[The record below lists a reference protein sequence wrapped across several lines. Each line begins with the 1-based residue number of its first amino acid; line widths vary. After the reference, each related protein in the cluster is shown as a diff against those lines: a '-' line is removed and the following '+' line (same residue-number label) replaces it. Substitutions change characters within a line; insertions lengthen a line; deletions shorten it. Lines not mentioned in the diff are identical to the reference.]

1 MPRGRRGNPVDG
13 VLLLD
18 KPEGMSSNH
27 ALQAARRLL
36 NAAKAGHCGT
46 LDPMATGLLPLAFGE
61 ATKFSSDLLGADKA
75 YEAEAVLGIRTD
87 TGDTTGE
94 VLERHEPNV
103 TAGEVKAAAAGLT
116 GPILQVPPMYSA
128 LKRNGVP
135 LYRLARNGETVEREP
150 RQVTIHQFDILSV
163 SGDRVRM
170 SCVVSKGTYIR
181 TLIEDLGKALGCG
194 AAMSALRRTRVGKLG
209 IGDAVTLG
217 ELEAAD
223 GDGRLRLLAPPD
235 RLIQELPAVLLG
247 PEEAARFR
255 NGQRLDLRL
264 ASPGRARVYGPE
276 KELLGTAVVSDRG
289 VLSPERLTAYREA

>member
-1 MPRGRRGNPVDG
+1 MDG

>member
-1 MPRGRRGNPVDG
+1 MPRGRGGNPVDG
-13 VLLLD
+13 VLLLGE
-18 KPEGMSSNH
+18 PEGMSSNH

-255 NGQRLDLRL
+255 NGQRLALRL